1 MNIDFTQEQLVA
13 FYRSTSADGRKAVKE
28 ALGEK
33 FSEILPATERV
44 KTYEDAVNELGEDNP
59 IVVAASTA
67 SWLFPEAVNK
77 DLVAYMKMR
86 VIVAALNDGWEP
98 QFVPGE
104 QRWYPWYE
112 LISKEDYEAMS
123 EDEKQER
130 RCVGRSSFTLRMRL
144 AVSFTRM
151 RITPRRTRTRSTA
164 LGSPS
169 KAKNWQNMPES
180 SSQNCLLISASSP
193 SLMKKNNRA

>member
-67 SWLFPEAVNK
+67 SWRFPEAVNK

-98 QFVPGE
+98 QFVLGE

-130 RCVGRSSFTLRMRL
+130 RCVGRSDYYAYAYGGLVCSFAYYASSSSSAVFGSRL
-144 AVSFTRM
+144 AFKSEELAEYAGKQFAELFADFCF
-151 RITPRRTRTRSTA
+151 IPKSDE
-164 LGSPS
+164 
-169 KAKNWQNMPES
+169 KE
-180 SSQNCLLISASSP
+180 
-193 SLMKKNNRA
+193 

>member
-28 ALGEK
+28 ALGDK
-33 FSEILPATERV
+33 FSETLPATERV

-59 IVVAASTA
+59 IVAAASSA
-67 SWLFPEAVNK
+67 QWRFPEAENK
-77 DLVAYMKMR
+77 DIIAFLKLR
-86 VIVAALNDGWEP
+86 VIVAALNDGWKP

-123 EDEKQER
+123 EDEKQGR
-130 RCVGRSSFTLRMRL
+130 RCVGRSDVNAYAYGGLVYSNAFYASSYSYAGLGSRL
-144 AVSFTRM
+144 AFKSEELAEYAGKQFAELFADFCF
-151 RITPRRTRTRSTA
+151 IPKSDE
-164 LGSPS
+164 
-169 KAKNWQNMPES
+169 KE
-180 SSQNCLLISASSP
+180 
-193 SLMKKNNRA
+193 

>member
-67 SWLFPEAVNK
+67 SWRFPEAVNK

-130 RCVGRSSFTLRMRL
+130 RCVGRSSSNAYAHGGLVYSNAYDASSDSSAHDGSRL
-144 AVSFTRM
+144 AFKSEE
-151 RITPRRTRTRSTA
+151 
-164 LGSPS
+164 L
-169 KAKNWQNMPES
+169 AKYAGKQFAELFADFCFIPKSDE
-180 SSQNCLLISASSP
+180 
-193 SLMKKNNRA
+193 KE

>member
-28 ALGEK
+28 ALGDK
-33 FSEILPATERV
+33 FSETLPATDRV

-59 IVVAASTA
+59 IVAAASSA
-67 SWLFPEAVNK
+67 QWRYPEAENK
-77 DLVAYMKMR
+77 DIVAFLKLR
-86 VIVAALNDGWEP
+86 VIVAALNDGWKP
-98 QFVPGE
+98 RFVPGE

-130 RCVGRSSFTLRMRL
+130 RCVGRSLHYAYAHGGLVYSGAFGASSSSYAYSGSRL
-144 AVSFTRM
+144 AFKSEELAEYAGKQFAELFADFCF
-151 RITPRRTRTRSTA
+151 IPKSDE
-164 LGSPS
+164 
-169 KAKNWQNMPES
+169 KE
-180 SSQNCLLISASSP
+180 
-193 SLMKKNNRA
+193 